1 MKADQHCSFNAT
13 HEVCN
18 AHCWKKKKSEAA
30 PVVVNSDAI
39 PSARSPIC
47 KIELTEK
54 YAFSQS
60 CEKLQFKHLDMIMKV
75 YRHTP
80 RENSFVFVVVLEQ

>member
-1 MKADQHCSFNAT
+1 MQHMKFAMLT
-13 HEVCN
+13 VG
-18 AHCWKKKKSEAA
+18 KKKKSEAA

-47 KIELTEK
+47 KIEPMEK

-60 CEKLQFKHLDMIMKV
+60 CEKLQFKHLDMIMTV